1 MAARRAH
8 VAGISASAARVNR
21 DLTRVLFV
29 NAGILGMQS
38 FSKYIRDAMALDPDI
53 EARHINLT

>member
-1 MAARRAH
+1 M
-8 VAGISASAARVNR
+8 NR